1 VIELAHRESGGTRI
15 ALLWCREDATLVVSV
30 VGVGADDSFELPAA
44 ESSALDVFYHPY
56 AYAALHEAAGRHDR
70 GEHDE

>member
-15 ALLWCREDATLVVSV
+15 AFLWCREDATPVVSV
-30 VGVGADDSFELPAA
+30 VAVSADDSFQLPAA
-44 ESSALDVFYHPY
+44 ESSALDAFYHPY
-56 AYAALHEAAGRHDR
+56 AYAALREAAGSHDR